1 MIILMDYLN
10 CCEELGIRCEL
21 DWRPHETNVEADE
34 ITNENFTSFDPK
46 RRIFLEWENISL
58 PMVELLMSS
67 SEAFAKRKH
76 ETEVE
81 GAVIDQTKF
90 QKTTWG

>member
-1 MIILMDYLN
+1 M
-10 CCEELGIRCEL
+10 
-21 DWRPHETNVEADE
+21 EADE
-34 ITNENFTSFDPK
+34 ITNENFTSFDQNL
-46 RRIFLEWENISL
+46 RIFLEWENISL
-58 PMVELLMSS
+58 PMVELLMRS

-81 GAVIDQTKF
+81 GTIIDQSKF